1 MHVPLMFKY
10 GELMCTY
17 YCIYIYIYFAL
28 ATITIYMALR
38 QVKWNWKLL
47 NRFVYIFMYV
57 ARAESGGLACK
68 YT

>member
-1 MHVPLMFKY
+1 MYKCMHVPLMFKY

-38 QVKWNWKLL
+38 QVK
-47 NRFVYIFMYV
+47 
-57 ARAESGGLACK
+57 
-68 YT
+68 